1 MDELE
6 GYLQCFDKKHRGI
19 VIRHVRDQLA
29 YYQQP
34 VVERFT
40 PPLFQIVLSFALGSK
55 NAVLCHK
62 LIDMRPKEDLPFQP
76 EYSFCTEMVQ
86 LMYDRGIRYINVME
100 SDEPQFQRFLD
111 CRDRARSV
119 AIAVLGCFSH
129 GRSAAVGEKDVG
141 KIIGRAIWAS
151 RGIKEWMN

>member
-1 MDELE
+1 MDYLE
-6 GYLQCFDKKHRGI
+6 ACLQCFDEKHR
-19 VIRHVRDQLA
+19 RDAKESYWSFSWASTDDTEHMQ
-29 YYQQP
+29 
-34 VVERFT
+34 RFF
-40 PPLFQIVLSFALGSK
+40 LNRAFHFRIHDAL
-55 NAVLCHK
+55 HK
-62 LIDMRPKEDLPFQP
+62 LIDLGCGRTPESEIRVENYPFD
-76 EYSFCTEMVQ
+76 STIR
-86 LMYDRGIRYINVME
+86 LMYDRGFTSCKVRPSQYRKL
-100 SDEPQFQRFLD
+100 QRFLD